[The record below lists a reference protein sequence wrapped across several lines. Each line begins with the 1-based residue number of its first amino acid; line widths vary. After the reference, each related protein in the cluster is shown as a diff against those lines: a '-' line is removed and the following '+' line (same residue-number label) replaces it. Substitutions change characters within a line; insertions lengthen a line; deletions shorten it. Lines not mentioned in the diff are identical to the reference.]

1 MDEVR
6 ISPAGDGFYAASLG
20 SNHRPSEATEET
32 PHACWGGWVFLGFED
47 EADRRYEEA
56 VRSRGSRRP
65 AGPSIRPED
74 FGLGVRSPR
83 PEEWLRGQLR

>member
-1 MDEVR
+1 V
-6 ISPAGDGFYAASLG
+6 
-20 SNHRPSEATEET
+20 
-32 PHACWGGWVFLGFED
+32 

-56 VRSRGSRRP
+56 VRRHERSQGRT

-83 PEEWLRGQLR
+83 PEEWVSGP